1 MTRSTNSDPIL
12 SIDGLTR
19 RFGGLTA
26 VDGVN
31 FEIYDGE
38 IVGLIGPNGAG
49 KTTIF
54 DCITGVRKPH
64 AGTVIF
70 NGEEIQAES
79 PEDIQLRGLIRA
91 FQEPRVFSSLSV
103 TENMKAAQHRT
114 GSLTEELFDGQSSEE
129 LDGRIEELL
138 EFVELSD
145 KRGLDAEELSHG
157 QKKLLQLG
165 MVLVSDPDLIL
176 LDEPTAGVNPATIEH
191 ISELIRSI
199 KADGTTILLIEHN
212 MDVIMDLS
220 ERIYALTNGRI
231 LAEGSPEDI
240 QTNDEVLEAYLGG
253 GT

>member
-1 MTRSTNSDPIL
+1 MTRHSHSDPLL
-12 SIDGLTR
+12 STEGLTR

-26 VDGVN
+26 VDGVD

-54 DCITGVRKPH
+54 DCITGVREPD
-64 AGTVIF
+64 AGTVVF
-70 NGEEIQAES
+70 NGEEIQGES

-129 LDGRIEELL
+129 LDRRIEELL
-138 EFVELSD
+138 EFVELSG
-145 KRGLDAEELSHG
+145 KRELDAEELSHG

-176 LDEPTAGVNPATIEH
+176 LDEPTAGVNPATIKH
-191 ISELIRSI
+191 ISDLIRSI
-199 KADGTTILLIEHN
+199 KEDRTTILLIEHN

-220 ERIYALTNGRI
+220 ERIYALTNGHI
-231 LAEGSPEDI
+231 LAEGSPEEI